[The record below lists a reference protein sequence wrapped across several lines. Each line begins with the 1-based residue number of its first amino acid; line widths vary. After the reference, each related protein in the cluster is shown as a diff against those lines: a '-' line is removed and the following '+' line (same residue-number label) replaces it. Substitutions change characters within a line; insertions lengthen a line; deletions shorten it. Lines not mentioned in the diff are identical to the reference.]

1 MFQTPVMCPA
11 GLFRIGPTGHTGTTK
26 TVRHQRISMID
37 LQRSEEQGQHEKE
50 EAYVEQYFN
59 KQAERRKRY
68 KVNHCEHVWQAQERL
83 AMSFN
88 DYRATV
94 EFVATTKPSNPA
106 ATFGVE
112 PITATPSTLE
122 LPSTTLEVETKIDKS
137 WMPKS
142 MTLDM
147 EPMFDK
153 SSIDAELTLLGWLDS
168 HHHWLVPVGQWLQTW
183 MHIMDKKGSGRN
195 LDPPASSS
203 TAWPILCC

>member
-37 LQRSEEQGQHEKE
+37 LQRSEEQGQHEKD
-50 EAYVEQYFN
+50 EAYVEQYFH

-137 WMPKS
+137 WMP
-142 MTLDM
+142 
-147 EPMFDK
+147 
-153 SSIDAELTLLGWLDS
+153 
-168 HHHWLVPVGQWLQTW
+168 
-183 MHIMDKKGSGRN
+183 
-195 LDPPASSS
+195 
-203 TAWPILCC
+203 